1 MSRNVALLRRWYET
15 WNRQGLETFETLREH
30 LDPALEFREP
40 PEFPGAGT
48 YRGVEEWRASMSRLF
63 DAWEQILFEPAEFLE
78 NGDKVFASVR
88 VRTFGRATDI
98 ETERVIFHVLTIRDE
113 RIVRWHLFF
122 ERAPALR
129 ELRLEAD
136 GPD

>member
-1 MSRNVALLRRWYET
+1 MSRNVELLRRWYET

-30 LDPALEFREP
+30 LDPAVEFREP

-48 YRGVEEWRASMSRLF
+48 YRGVEEWRASMCRLF

-78 NGDKVFASVR
+78 SGEKVFASVR

-98 ETERVIFHVLTIRDE
+98 ETERVIFHVVTIRDE

-136 GPD
+136 GPG